1 MKKIAVLII
10 ALLGL
15 CSVLFVGAAPA
26 SAAETQET
34 AETQEETS
42 ITDNFLSVLKEK
54 YGEEWEAHYNAI
66 LDKWGSVEAF
76 LMSVVPEDAPDP
88 VKNGWEAFVS
98 WTREYWVILAFAGA
112 TVCVC
117 AGGVIYHVS
126 KKRIKNFVKTA
137 NDEKFSAVYNEQNK
151 QSAFLI
157 AQGKATL
164 ALLGENP
171 RFAQQKEEV
180 QKRMEDLQK

>member
-1 MKKIAVLII
+1 MKKIAVLIMAI
-10 ALLGL
+10 LGL
-15 CSVLFVGAAPA
+15 CGVLFMGAAPA
-26 SAAETQET
+26 SAAETQDA
-34 AETQEETS
+34 AETQEETR
-42 ITDNFLSVLKEK
+42 IAEVFLSVLKEK

-88 VKNGWEAFVS
+88 VKNGWEAFIL

-112 TVCVC
+112 TICVC
-117 AGGVIYHVS
+117 AGGVVYYIS

-137 NDEKFSAVYNEQNK
+137 NDEKFSAVYKEQNK

-164 ALLGENP
+164 VLLGDNP

-180 QKRMEDLQK
+180 QKSMEELQK